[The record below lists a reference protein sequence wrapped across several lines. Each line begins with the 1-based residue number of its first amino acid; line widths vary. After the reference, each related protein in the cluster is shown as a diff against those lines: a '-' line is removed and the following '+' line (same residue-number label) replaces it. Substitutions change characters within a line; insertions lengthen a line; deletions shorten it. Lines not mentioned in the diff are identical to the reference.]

1 MKWKSLASEFH
12 TILQIKIYFLDYL
25 KIKKKIQ
32 KVKTFKAAGPL
43 RKPPARR
50 NKRSDWFIEVTSIDS
65 DKQ

>member
-1 MKWKSLASEFH
+1 MEIPCIRIPYHSANQNLFFR
-12 TILQIKIYFLDYL
+12 LL
-25 KIKKKIQ
+25 KKKKFQ
-32 KVKTFKAAGPL
+32 KVKTFKAAGRFL